1 MKRIDIGSYGAPEEV
16 ARCVEVAD
24 VGGPGA
30 HEVVFDV
37 IAFPINPADI
47 GFCRGGYRLRPPL
60 PATPGAE
67 CVGRVAA
74 VGDGVTHV
82 KPGDL
87 VINLARENWAQR
99 RRVKAEDAVPIP
111 SGLDLRQAAMLRINP
126 PTALL
131 LLSDIVD
138 LKPGDW
144 VIQNVANSAVGRLV
158 ITLAKARGLR
168 TVNVTRR
175 EDVFAEL
182 TALGADI
189 CLTDGPDLPARV
201 REATSGAAIPLALDA
216 VAGDATGRMAQC
228 IREEGTVCT
237 YGAMSG
243 ANADIPIGEI
253 VFRGV
258 SFTGFMLG
266 RFLGRRSAE
275 EIRAIYAE
283 LAEGIAKGTIHAPVD
298 SVYAIEDIRDALIR
312 AQTGGRM
319 GKVLVSPGGEVG

>member
-1 MKRIDIGSYGAPEEV
+1 MKRIDIGSYGVPEEV
-16 ARCVEVAD
+16 ARCVDVAD
-24 VGGPGA
+24 VGAPGA

-99 RRVKAEDAVPIP
+99 RRVNAEDAVPIS

-144 VIQNVANSAVGRLV
+144 VVQNVANSAVGRLV
-158 ITLAKARGLR
+158 VTLAKARGLR

-201 REATSGAAIPLALDA
+201 KEATRGAAIPLALDA

-298 SVYAIEDIRDALIR
+298 SVYAIEDIRTALIR

-319 GKVLVSPGGEVG
+319 GKVLVSPAGML